1 MRKMD
6 HYGLK
11 LCQFQAQLFQNS
23 IEETECSSG
32 IFVRRFMHSD
42 LAKRMDT
49 DGFLFDAIDLEDALS
64 EIQIEFGKSD
74 YGKIKYGSEELYW
87 AGYIYRYWSYINE
100 KSSKQIYK
108 IIKPDELCK
117 LYFPYHSLDPEQVIE
132 RIKESKGIKEENDIQ
147 RGVEVMRKVRAKH
160 ANKPR

>member
-11 LCQFQAQLFQNS
+11 LCQFQAELFQNS

-49 DGFLFDAIDLEDALS
+49 DGFLFDATDLQDALS
-64 EIQIEFGKSD
+64 EIEIEFGRSD

-87 AGYIYRYWSYINE
+87 TGYIYRYWSYINE

-108 IIKPDELCK
+108 IIKPDELRK
-117 LYFPYHSLDPEQVIE
+117 LYFSYHSLDPEQVIE
-132 RIKESKGIKEENDIQ
+132 RIKESKGVKEEDDIQ
-147 RGVEVMRKVRAKH
+147 RGVEVMKKVRAKY

>member
-1 MRKMD
+1 MRKMN

-11 LCQFQAQLFQNS
+11 LCQFQAELFQNS

-49 DGFLFDAIDLEDALS
+49 DGFLFDATDLQDALS
-64 EIQIEFGKSD
+64 EIEIEFGRSD

-87 AGYIYRYWSYINE
+87 TGYIYRYWSYINE

-108 IIKPDELCK
+108 IIKPDELRK
-117 LYFPYHSLDPEQVIE
+117 LYFSYHSLDPEQVIE
-132 RIKESKGIKEENDIQ
+132 RIKESKGVKEEDDIQ
-147 RGVEVMRKVRAKH
+147 RGVEVMKKVRAKY

>member
-11 LCQFQAQLFQNS
+11 LCQFQAELFQNS

-49 DGFLFDAIDLEDALS
+49 DGFLFDATDLQDALS
-64 EIQIEFGKSD
+64 EIEIEFGRSD

-87 AGYIYRYWSYINE
+87 TGYIYRYWSYINE

-108 IIKPDELCK
+108 IIKPDEMRK
-117 LYFPYHSLDPEQVIE
+117 LYFSYHSLDPEQVIE
-132 RIKESKGIKEENDIQ
+132 RIKESKGVKEEDDIQ
-147 RGVEVMRKVRAKH
+147 RGVEVMKKVRAKY